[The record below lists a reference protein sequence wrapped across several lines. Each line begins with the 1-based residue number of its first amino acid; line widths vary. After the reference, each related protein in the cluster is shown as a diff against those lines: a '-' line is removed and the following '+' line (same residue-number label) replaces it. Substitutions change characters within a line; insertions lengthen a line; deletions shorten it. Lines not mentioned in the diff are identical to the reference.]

1 MTGRE
6 AQFPVSPFRRSITTF
21 CLLCFF
27 LMLLPA
33 AIVLRPLQSD
43 EAILIESPEETI
55 DLSSTRIPAFTMAF
69 SIKAPGF
76 GQVVLKHTP
85 LMSGLNRIDYVL
97 VCEEGNPINFRS
109 SAIVP
114 EDVVFGHVWA
124 ILDRPLHTDDYLSTV
139 WVHQVV
145 ER

>member
-1 MTGRE
+1 
-6 AQFPVSPFRRSITTF
+6 
-21 CLLCFF
+21 
-27 LMLLPA
+27 LLPA
-33 AIVLRPLQSD
+33 AIVLRPLQYD
-43 EAILIESPEETI
+43 EAIIISEPEEET

-76 GQVVLKHTP
+76 GHVLLDHTP
-85 LMSGLNRIDYVL
+85 LISGLNRINYEL
-97 VCEEGNPINFRS
+97 VCDEGNPINFRS
-109 SAIVP
+109 SALIP